1 MPFDDIP
8 PHANMKQSNYALNWK
23 TQMENA
29 PLISVV
35 IPAYNV
41 AAYIEKCIHS
51 ILNQSVT
58 NMEVLIYDDGSDD
71 ETFDVIKRIEDRR
84 IKAFHDEE
92 NRGVVFARNFLLGH
106 TRGQFIA
113 LQDADDWSH
122 PDRFETQLKFLTTY
136 SQFAAC
142 GTQFVKVVN
151 NRNVFV
157 SSFSCDPAKIK
168 EAMPERFHFLPG
180 SVMMRKSILEKVGRY
195 DPFFANDGNED
206 IYFTAKILLAG
217 GFSNV
222 DAPLYYYNLNL
233 QSLTKFGELNPRRAY
248 ISHITSALLE
258 ELIEKGT
265 NALESRS
272 HNALVRLE
280 ETVKRNHEQPNSF
293 FLFEGVVGQLVFY
306 RQYALAARQV
316 FEYMMRTRTILQPL
330 RLLLYVIKKSIHS

>member
-1 MPFDDIP
+1 
-8 PHANMKQSNYALNWK
+8 
-23 TQMENA
+23 MENA

-41 AAYIEKCIHS
+41 AAYVKKCIHS

-58 NMEVLIYDDGSDD
+58 NIEVLIYDDGSDD
-71 ETFDVIKRIEDRR
+71 ETFDVIKRMEDGR

-92 NRGVVFARNFLLGH
+92 NRGVVFARNFLLSH
-106 TRGQFIA
+106 ARGQFIA

-142 GTQFVKVVN
+142 GTQFIKVVN

-157 SSFSCDPAKIK
+157 SSFSCDPAMIK
-168 EAMPERFHFLPG
+168 EAMPELYHFLPG

-233 QSLTKFGELNPRRAY
+233 ESLTKFGDLNPRRAY
-248 ISHITSALLE
+248 ISHITSALLK

-272 HNALVRLE
+272 HDALVLLE
-280 ETVKRNHEQPNSF
+280 ESIKRNYEKRNSF
-293 FLFEGVVGQLVFY
+293 ILFEGAIGQLLFY
-306 RQYALAARQV
+306 KQYALAARQV
-316 FEYMMRTRTILQPL
+316 FEYMVRKRAVLEPL
-330 RLLLYVIKKSIHS
+330 RLLLYVIRKSINP